1 MGRLAC
7 HLRPAHVQVTETL
20 DDLCDRLITTLLPDQ
35 RSRDDSALLVARTQA
50 LAPENVSC
58 LQLQDDPTAAGQARA
73 HVRAQLA
80 AWNLDELIMTTELVA
95 SELVGN
101 VVRHARGPITL
112 RLLRG
117 RTLICEV
124 ADASPAMPR
133 IRRAADTDENGRGL
147 QLIAAVTSRW
157 GVVGQRSGDQQ
168 GRQQAERV
176 GSERDRQHPGAEV
189 PLLLEDDQQRGG
201 RARGDV
207 QRCEDGSRPG
217 ERSGRGKQPVGAAGL
232 RGRQA
237 GAAVMP

>member
-1 MGRLAC
+1 MGRLAR

-101 VVRHARGPITL
+101 VVRHARGADHPAAAARPNPHL
-112 RLLRG
+112 RSR
-117 RTLICEV
+117 RRQPR
-124 ADASPAMPR
+124 DAQNPS
-133 IRRAADTDENGRGL
+133 
-147 QLIAAVTSRW
+147 
-157 GVVGQRSGDQQ
+157 SG
-168 GRQQAERV
+168 
-176 GSERDRQHPGAEV
+176 
-189 PLLLEDDQQRGG
+189 
-201 RARGDV
+201 
-207 QRCEDGSRPG
+207 
-217 ERSGRGKQPVGAAGL
+217 
-232 RGRQA
+232 
-237 GAAVMP
+237 